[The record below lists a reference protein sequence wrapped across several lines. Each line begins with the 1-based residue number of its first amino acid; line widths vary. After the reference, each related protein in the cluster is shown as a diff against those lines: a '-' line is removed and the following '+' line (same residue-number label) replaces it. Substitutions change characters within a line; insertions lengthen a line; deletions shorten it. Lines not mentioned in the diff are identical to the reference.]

1 MSFFKPVI
9 VGCAGRALDDGEREL
24 FAAARPAGL
33 ILFAR
38 NIGDPDQVRALVA
51 DFRATVEDPAALVA
65 IDQEGGRVARLGP
78 PHWPVMPPAARF
90 GALAASDFVDGA
102 AAVELA
108 SALVSAELRD
118 LGISMNC
125 VPLLDVP
132 VAGAHDIIG
141 DRAWSEDPQ
150 LVARLGRVAL
160 DSILEAGILPVVKHI
175 PGHGR
180 AGIDSHQ
187 GLPHVAC
194 DLETL
199 CETDLVPFKALADA
213 PFAMTAHIVY
223 DALDTVLPAT
233 LSAKI
238 IAEVI
243 RGEIG
248 FAGLLLSDDLAMG
261 ALAGPHGARAQAARA
276 AGCDIVLHCSGKLA
290 ETREV
295 LDALE
300 AIEPGSPLDER
311 LAAARARAHAGVE
324 IDRDHA
330 GARLADLLA
339 GTPDAHG

>member
-1 MSFFKPVI
+1 MSFMKPAI
-9 VGCAGRALDDGEREL
+9 VGCAGLTLDAGEAAL
-24 FAAARPAGL
+24 FAAERPAGL

-38 NIGDPDQVRALVA
+38 NIADPDQVRALVA
-51 DFRATVEDPAALVA
+51 AFRAAVDDPDALVA

-90 GALAASDFVDGA
+90 GALAAEDFVDGA
-102 AAVELA
+102 AALELA
-108 SALVSAELRD
+108 SALVSADLRD

-132 VAGAHDIIG
+132 VDGAHGIIG
-141 DRAWSEDPQ
+141 DRAWSDDPQ

-160 DSILEAGILPVVKHI
+160 DSVLEAGVLPAIKHI

-180 AGIDSHQ
+180 ATVDSHL
-187 GLPHVAC
+187 GLPRVAC

-199 CETDLVPFKALADA
+199 CETDFVPFKALADA

-223 DALDTVLPAT
+223 EALDATLPAT
-233 LSAKI
+233 LSQNV
-238 IAEVI
+238 IAEAI

-248 FAGLLLSDDLAMG
+248 FTGLLLSDDLAMD
-261 ALAGPHGARAQAARA
+261 ALSGPHGARAAAARA

-295 LDALE
+295 LDALAPVE
-300 AIEPGSPLDER
+300 AGGPLHER
-311 LAAARARAHAGVE
+311 LAAARARLGDGAP

-330 GARLADLLA
+330 MARLADLLA
-339 GTPDAHG
+339 GTVNDHG